1 MRKTIEVNNMANF
14 EFWLGMFKPRSKKWQ
29 RETLRRLKS
38 KISPFET
45 LEENQDKIKALNFLL
60 Q

>member
-1 MRKTIEVNNMANF
+1 MKKVIEVNNIGNF
-14 EFWLGMFKPRSKKWQ
+14 EFWVNMFRPRSQKWQ
-29 RETLRRLKS
+29 RETLRRLK
-38 KISPFET
+38 KEVSPFET